1 MKKTLKLALCGLML
15 AGAASAQV
23 LTLPAGWDESLEFE
37 ETWGILPARFSADNK
52 SKILSS
58 DISEDGEFVKINVYN
73 DSFNIEH
80 SIEIKGRR
88 KNENADGWYN
98 TYYLEAIWDV
108 VDIDANGLTT
118 DDAPMYVTQTLFNND
133 DKYEYARPKYDTS
146 GEKIIGM
153 EVVSEDGNIIA
164 NFDGLVDVELLIWNG
179 KYYLIGEYGW
189 DENTK
194 TGRYAFYEINPN
206 VNGIT
211 RVSSEAFMHI
221 LPAMP
226 RKNTSVTVEFGE
238 ESVKD
243 GGQLMIVDMSGR
255 TVYRNAVAPGETSV
269 RVPLRRIASGVYN
282 VTLVNGKKKV
292 EGSKLIV
299 R

>member
-15 AGAASAQV
+15 AGAANAQV

-52 SKILSS
+52 NKILSS

-88 KNENADGWYN
+88 KKYN

-108 VDIDANGLTT
+108 VDIDANSLTT
-118 DDAPMYVTQTLFNND
+118 DDTPMYVTQTLFNND

-146 GEKIIGM
+146 GENRIGM
-153 EVVSEDGNIIA
+153 EIVSEDGNIIA

-179 KYYLIGEYGW
+179 KYYLTGEYGW
-189 DENTK
+189 DEDTK

-226 RKNTSVTVEFGE
+226 KKNTSVTVELGE
-238 ESVKD
+238 ESVKN
-243 GGQLMIVDMSGR
+243 GGQLMITDMSGR
-255 TVYRNAVAPGETSV
+255 TVYRNAVAPGETSI
-269 RVPLRRIASGVYN
+269 RVPLNRMASGVYN
-282 VTLVNGKKKV
+282 VTLTNKGQKV
-292 EGSKLIV
+292 EGSKLII